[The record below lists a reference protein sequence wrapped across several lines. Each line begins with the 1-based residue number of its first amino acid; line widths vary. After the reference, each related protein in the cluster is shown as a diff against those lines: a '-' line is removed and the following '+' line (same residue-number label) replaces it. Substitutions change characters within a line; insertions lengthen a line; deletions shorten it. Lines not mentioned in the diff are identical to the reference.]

1 MLYNKYIFSLVGL
14 FICAA
19 PMNSEAGISVDLG
32 PFDFQIGGGI
42 AVDNIGYV
50 EDPICQAIKET
61 DLVELYLVVEDEE
74 GKESAPTRLIVE
86 PYALGYNDKGE
97 LILRGYQID
106 GFEIADGP
114 GESESDGGAGFIGGV
129 YSSFKGGTEKKDF
142 KIKKIANIRVIE
154 NSDFAIRSPEDTSS
168 EGEGEIVDYIC
179 GIRK

>member
-1 MLYNKYIFSLVGL
+1 MLYKKYIFLLAIL
-14 FICAA
+14 FVCTA
-19 PMNSEAGISVDLG
+19 PTVSKAGISVDLG
-32 PFDFQIGGGI
+32 PFDFRIGGGI

-61 DLVELYLVVEDEE
+61 DLVELYIVVDDEE
-74 GKESAPTRLIVE
+74 ETESEPTRLIVE
-86 PYALGYNDKGE
+86 PYALGYNENGE
-97 LILRGYQID
+97 LILRGYQIE

-114 GESESDGGAGFIGGV
+114 GEKGADGGAGFIGGV

-154 NSDFAIRSPEDTSS
+154 NSDFAIRSPEDISS